1 MNEYIHTM
9 QNELHRLG
17 PPPPP
22 SQRQTLRKR
31 RDVLLKQALKDSI
44 VNSTEASIA
53 LRASVAEEVIK
64 GLEGLLTKE
73 ERDPANTLLTTRT
86 RGKAYWSKVHQEF
99 IHSGLELRNFVSRQP
114 MHHFYSTKDIEKI
127 LFFWA
132 IHQKA
137 YSYGEIAYEL
147 CLPLGVLLSWIMRY
161 VDRM

>member
-1 MNEYIHTM
+1 MNEYLQTM
-9 QNELHRLG
+9 QTELHRLG
-17 PPPPP
+17 PPPAP
-22 SQRQTLRKR
+22 SHRRSVRKR

-44 VNSTEASIA
+44 VNSSEASVA

-64 GLEGLLTKE
+64 GLHGLLTTQEK
-73 ERDPANTLLTTRT
+73 DPGTTLIATRT
-86 RGKAYWSKVHQEF
+86 RGKTYWSNIHQEW
-99 IHSGLELRNFVSRQP
+99 ELQAHLSSKSLN
-114 MHHFYSTKDIEKI
+114 HYYSAKDVEKI

-132 IHQKA
+132 IHQKV